1 MLLHGNLKSC
11 GSSLIGWQLQ
21 EVSLP
26 SASRRPALTLV
37 TFTSSSRPSPGRH
50 SSADIPRPFT
60 QTTANPT
67 SSCLV
72 RLGDFLSILCSLD
85 PTCWFFQP
93 SLDPPRWVESGPPCE
108 VGRHSFA
115 LADPRTSRTSSRVF
129 IDLGS
134 QHSIKSQT
142 ETHSS
147 SHQPLGIWR
156 QLCGDGVLIGR
167 ELPIGRLRRTDLP
180 SFQWQL
186 TVHMQP
192 CREDGERREGWTS
205 GRRAARTV
213 SRSRG
218 LAARPATV

>member
-1 MLLHGNLKSC
+1 MRAGDPRSPPNWS
-11 GSSLIGWQLQ
+11 
-21 EVSLP
+21 
-26 SASRRPALTLV
+26 
-37 TFTSSSRPSPGRH
+37 PSPRRH
-50 SSADIPRPFT
+50 ARVRADIPRPFT

-72 RLGDFLSILCSLD
+72 RLGDFLSTLCSLD

-93 SLDPPRWVESGPPCE
+93 SLDPPRWVESGPPFE
-108 VGRHSFA
+108 VGRHSFT

-156 QLCGDGVLIGR
+156 QLYGDGALIGR